1 MPAAKTGTEAVKKT
15 AAEAPASAREVTGA
29 APETTTVTIEVRG
42 KDVEI
47 TCPASAEDAPF
58 DFFLKMEEE
67 KPLAAFAA
75 LLGDE
80 GLAVMRAAR
89 ASIKDYQKFIEAWN
103 EAVGLGNE

>member
-1 MPAAKTGTEAVKKT
+1 MPYHIFLVEDHPVMQRAYAQLL
-15 AAEAPASAREVTGA
+15 AREPDLELCGTA
-29 APETTTVTIEVRG
+29 
-42 KDVEI
+42 
-47 TCPASAEDAPF
+47 ASAEDAPF

-80 GLAVMRAAR
+80 GLAIMRAAR

-103 EAVGLGNE
+103 EAVGLGND